1 MENSYQDT
9 ASFAAKQHYKNEVN
23 CNIAK
28 GAYMAGIRL
37 LALKIKNEF
46 TKIDS
51 IPSVDILSR
60 IQIIVDNAFAESQL
74 SEWYYAE

>member
-9 ASFAAKQHYKNEVN
+9 ASFAAKQHYKNEIN
-23 CNIAK
+23 RKIAK
-28 GAYMAGIRL
+28 SAYMAGVGL
-37 LALKIKNEF
+37 LALKLKNEL

-51 IPSVDILSR
+51 APSIDILSR
-60 IQIIVDNAFAESQL
+60 IQIIVDNAFAEFQL